1 MLSDDRALLAM
12 WRVRS
17 SWTLLRRFRG
27 PGVLAYARPSP
38 CFFLSLADLPSVG
51 CIVAESK
58 RLDSEEQDA
67 EEAFRVERLAL
78 AEAQK
83 RLDES
88 LACLDRIRR

>member
-1 MLSDDRALLAM
+1 M
-12 WRVRS
+12 
-17 SWTLLRRFRG
+17 
-27 PGVLAYARPSP
+27 
-38 CFFLSLADLPSVG
+38 
-51 CIVAESK
+51 AESK

-88 LACLDRIRR
+88 LARLDRIRRQKRTLLSRGSDMIRRGLSSLDEMEDVEQRESAAVVDV